1 MKPTEPDTPEHA
13 GKTADTRSTGTRR
26 FLLIT
31 GLWLVSV
38 GFWLWAG
45 VQLGQLI
52 GELWF

>member
-1 MKPTEPDTPEHA
+1 MKSTEPDTSPRSDKA
-13 GKTADTRSTGTRR
+13 ATYPPPGVGRKT
-26 FLLIT
+26 LIG

-52 GELWF
+52 GELWL